1 MFKLSIV
8 RTLFHTAGRRQ
19 KKLMSRRQRSLLS
32 RQSGTESP
40 QSLAPTKSITS
51 CEDKVPN
58 LPYISGDEDDNDC
71 VPTADDESDLSID
84 IGDEFKNGSEAKK
97 NTPRNVHWDDAA
109 NMDSPGHDSDQSETF
124 SQVVKAMD
132 KETREALDEQGL
144 SGDYVGPGSSD
155 RDGAVSRQDM
165 YKYSDDSCFESSE
178 DDKEVKVEA
187 LVKQYLENFKDEKE
201 HGDLLEIIARL
212 PETSVLSDLDAIL
225 TISRCN
231 INQTKRAMRQW
242 AQICN
247 NPFPTQPHL
256 TKKAVIEMLTKKIQ
270 AKTAWFRD
278 EISALFMQYYQ
289 IFEAMDKTKET
300 QQHFIQLKE
309 SRRNLGS
316 ATYSN
321 LPKQKASKNAKI
333 LAEQYLQTEEDADG
347 STRLLRLRSSQLVD
361 RMSAIEEMQEVEEEE
376 EEEEGMVET
385 EEEEEEEVTKVVEE
399 EED

>member
-1 MFKLSIV
+1 
-8 RTLFHTAGRRQ
+8 
-19 KKLMSRRQRSLLS
+19 MSRRERSLLS

-40 QSLAPTKSITS
+40 QSDLAPKSITS
-51 CEDKVPN
+51 SEAKVPT
-58 LPYISGDEDDNDC
+58 LPYLSDGDDSDC
-71 VPTADDESDLSID
+71 GRDCEYGGAVSTANEESDASID
-84 IGDEFKNGSEAKK
+84 IGDDFKKGSEVKK
-97 NTPRNVHWDDAA
+97 NTPRNVHWDDATV
-109 NMDSPGHDSDQSETF
+109 DSPGHESDQSETF
-124 SQVVKAMD
+124 SEVVKAMD

-178 DDKEVKVEA
+178 DDKEGKVEA
-187 LVKQYLENFKDEKE
+187 LVKQYSGNFKDEE
-201 HGDLLEIIARL
+201 GHQDLLEIISRL

-361 RMSAIEEMQEVEEEE
+361 RMSSIEEMQEVEEEE
-376 EEEEGMVET
+376 EEERGMVEK
-385 EEEEEEEVTKVVEE
+385 EDEEVAKAVEE
-399 EED
+399 EE